1 MNIKYTFLFFSVL
14 LLLSCEKKEDPFKL
28 ETLDSKGGFPQI
40 PQNLSIFNSVYDD
53 YNSDI
58 EPGMYDNN
66 TFVFSSNRNSKGR
79 DFDFVLYSMGITYL
93 YDKNVVSVYKS
104 SNGTSLSGTVES
116 MLLNINTSSNQFGP
130 YIYPLTY
137 DINHAAEEF
146 IFFYTQETNG
156 TADIKYMLYRV
167 TKSGYYT
174 FGKTEGP
181 YDLKLINT
189 PKNESYISISNNKI
203 YYCSDKD
210 GNYDI
215 YQLPIDTTKNIV
227 DFLSGEY
234 SDKSEK
240 IDILNSDKDDKC
252 PFVKDNLMVFTSNR
266 DGGLGGYD
274 LYYSKFNGTNWE
286 KPTNFGPNYNSEA
299 DEFRPIIVK
308 YSKVPN
314 DLMIFSS
321 NRKGGLG
328 GFDLYYTGTD
338 LLRK

>member
-1 MNIKYTFLFFSVL
+1 
-14 LLLSCEKKEDPFKL
+14 
-28 ETLDSKGGFPQI
+28 LDSLDSNGGFPQS

-58 EPGMYDNN
+58 EPGMYDLN
-66 TFVFSSNRNSKGR
+66 TFIFSSNRKSNGQN
-79 DFDFVLYSMGITYL
+79 FDFVLYSMGVTYL
-93 YDKNVVSVYKS
+93 YKENVVSVYKS
-104 SNGTSLSGTVES
+104 SVGTSLYLDVES
-116 MLLNINTSSNQFGP
+116 MLSSINTSNDEFGP

-137 DINHAAEEF
+137 DINHVAEEF
-146 IFFYTQETNG
+146 IFFYTQVTNG
-156 TADIKYMLYRV
+156 NAGIKYMIKRV

-174 FGKTEGP
+174 YGRFEGP

-189 PKNESYISISNNKI
+189 PKNESYVSISNNKL

-215 YQLPIDTTKNIV
+215 YQLPIDMTKNIV
-227 DFLSGEY
+227 DFLSGNY

-240 IDILNSDKDDKC
+240 IDILNSDKDEKC

-286 KPTNFGPNYNSEA
+286 KPTNFGSNYNSEA
-299 DEFRPIIVK
+299 DEFRSIVVK
-308 YSKVPN
+308 YSQVPN
-314 DLMIFSS
+314 DMMIFSS

-328 GFDLYYTGTD
+328 GFDLYYVGTD